1 MIKMSRIVGV
11 RAVVLAAMGVVAGCC
26 GSGPTHRCDFT
37 PPTQPARDA
46 GPDGALPCGTQVCAS
61 NQVCCIKKVPLVALC
76 IDPSQFVANMCEKLD
91 LPCTVPAD
99 CPTGLVCCVQLS
111 PLPGVTC
118 LPPQLCPGDGT
129 NTFLACE
136 DASQCPGLGTSC
148 TEVGSFEDTI
158 LKVCTP
164 IAASAAR

>member
-1 MIKMSRIVGV
+1 
-11 RAVVLAAMGVVAGCC
+11 
-26 GSGPTHRCDFT
+26 
-37 PPTQPARDA
+37 
-46 GPDGALPCGTQVCAS
+46 VCAA

-164 IAASAAR
+164 IAALASLASREGQAPSLKPETTILGEFARGDLSG